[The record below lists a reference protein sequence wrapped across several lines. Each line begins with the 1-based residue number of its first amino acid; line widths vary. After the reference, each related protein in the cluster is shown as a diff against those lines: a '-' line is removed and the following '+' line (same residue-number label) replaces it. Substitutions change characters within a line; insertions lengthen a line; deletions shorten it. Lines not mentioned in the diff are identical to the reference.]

1 MRAVPL
7 NIAAWA
13 RALGL
18 VAVTIAMIMA
28 SVHFRDDDAGIVAA
42 TKLGFPP
49 RETDPLADELAR
61 CRAIGMAAL
70 GDAACKAAWAE
81 NRRRFFAAGSTADHT
96 TAPTSAPEGK

>member
-1 MRAVPL
+1 MPADPINVG
-7 NIAAWA
+7 AWA

-28 SVHFRDDDAGIVAA
+28 STHFRDGGSGIIAA
-42 TKLGFPP
+42 AKLSFPLH
-49 RETDPLADELAR
+49 ETDPLAAELAR

-81 NRRRFFAAGSTADHT
+81 NRRRFFAGGSTADHT
-96 TAPTSAPEGK
+96 TAATAPPKGK

>member
-1 MRAVPL
+1 MREGSL
-7 NIAAWA
+7 NFGAWA

-28 SVHFRDDDAGIVAA
+28 SVHFRDNDSGIVAA

-49 RETDPLADELAR
+49 PETDPLTDALGR

-70 GDAACKAAWAE
+70 EDGACKAVWAE
-81 NRRRFFAAGSTADHT
+81 NRRRFFATGTTADHT
-96 TAPTSAPEGK
+96 TAPTAASEGK

>member
-1 MRAVPL
+1 MRADPL
-7 NIAAWA
+7 NVSAWA

-28 SVHFRDDDAGIVAA
+28 SVHFRDNDSGIVAA
-42 TKLGFPP
+42 TKLDFPAHGA
-49 RETDPLADELAR
+49 DPLADQLAR

-70 GDAACKAAWAE
+70 EDAACKAAWAE
-81 NRRRFFAAGSTADHT
+81 NRRRFFAAGSTADHA

>member
-1 MRAVPL
+1 MHAAPL

-28 SVHFRDDDAGIVAA
+28 SVHFRDNDFGIVAA
-42 TKLGFPP
+42 SKLGLPL
-49 RETDPLADELAR
+49 RETDPLAGELAR

-70 GDAACKAAWAE
+70 EDAACKAAWAE
-81 NRRRFFAAGSTADHT
+81 NRRRFFSAGSTADRT
-96 TAPTSAPEGK
+96 ISPTAPPEGK